1 MEIDLGVAADEDRL
15 IQGLPIVPM
24 IKCGQPILDAVGWR
38 QKPEYPF
45 PASNFANLTDG
56 FLSHGERRGKE
67 FDEERGVRMSEMTP
81 VLVESQS
88 FHGGFDWLPTDGGHE
103 DEIKVRRYILVLS
116 IDRNTSSTGKD
127 DFDSVLPAAVADR
140 GGQVGE
146 RNVPEIHDNGFPVRR
161 GLSRGL

>member
-24 IKCGQPILDAVGWR
+24 IKRGQPILNTIGWR
-38 QKPEYPF
+38 KKPEYLF
-45 PASNFANLTDG
+45 PSSNFANLPDG

-67 FDEERGVRMSEMTP
+67 FDEERAVRVSEMPP

-88 FHGGFDWLPTDGGHE
+88 FHGGFDSLPTDEGRE
-103 DEIKVRRYILVLS
+103 DEIKVIRHILVLS

-127 DFDSVLPAAVADR
+127 DLDSVLPAAVADR

-146 RNVPEIHDNGFPVRR
+146 RSVPEIHDNGFPVRR